1 MGKVINLNYKP
12 LTAIQANA
20 KYLMLY
26 STCFCLKLISV
37 LEMWAV
43 MLLAAGWQRVQM
55 RKLHSHERQL

>member
-20 KYLMLY
+20 KYLMLH

-43 MLLAAGWQRVQM
+43 MFLAVGWQRMQM
-55 RKLHSHERQL
+55 